1 MRPLGGQLVAQQ
13 GIKAG
18 QTAVIGGQTVRFAT
32 ATPSM
37 MAGGSQVRPV
47 AFFYIIKRNLR
58 WCRIPKLTENTGLLA
73 LDFCNQRMY

>member
-47 AFFYIIKRNLR
+47 ALFTSLSET
-58 WCRIPKLTENTGLLA
+58 LVGTG
-73 LDFCNQRMY
+73 FQS